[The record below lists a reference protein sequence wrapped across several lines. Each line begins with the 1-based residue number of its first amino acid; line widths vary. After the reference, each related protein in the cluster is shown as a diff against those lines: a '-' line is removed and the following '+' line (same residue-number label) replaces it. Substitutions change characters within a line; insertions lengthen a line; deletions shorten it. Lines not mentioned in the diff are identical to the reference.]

1 MAEVIEIQSYKYQ
14 FITSINRLSLVQL
27 QTWMKTTHMQ
37 ANGIGTNASIILYY
51 TSDLS
56 VDIIKALKETYMDVI
71 FKEKPANIF
80 SDILGSKSE
89 DKTISIYFP
98 VNSVMSRLPLNMI
111 DKAIKNGAAVL
122 PSSCIGLF
130 SLNSVVGSM
139 ALQTIYESDDGQLV
153 GVPDTLYMNDEENV
167 CTVSLEETFKRCKPF
182 YKYAGQFIPTLNSDN
197 LPLIVYVVNANEN
210 TSKHILEYDWLN
222 EIFGRKI
229 EIKKMPET
237 SADLKSGEQ
246 IWVLA
251 SRADLHIWQNIF
263 KSFSAENR
271 NFKVIHCSDE
281 FGKDDISWYTLPN
294 CKAIV
299 RNYYRPECESM
310 THVVQIPLGYSA
322 RTDISDL
329 QEKKY
334 TWSFEGT
341 AWFNRPEKLAILDAV
356 KPNFIKLYPKWNDS
370 TTSSREDYF
379 NKIKESIFV
388 PIIRG
393 NHFETF
399 RLYEA
404 IEAQSIP
411 LIVREQ
417 GDDVFWNWLKTHL
430 PLLEIKSYDHATKTM
445 NFLLKNKEHL
455 EKYRN
460 EVYQAYMKWK
470 TDCKNKVRALI

>member
-1 MAEVIEIQSYKYQ
+1 MAEVIEMQSYKYQ
-14 FITSINRLSLVQL
+14 FITSVTRSSLIQL
-27 QTWMKTTHMQ
+27 QSWMKTTHMQ

-51 TSDLS
+51 ASDLS
-56 VDIIKALKETYMDVI
+56 GDIIKALKETYMDVI

-80 SDILGSKSE
+80 SDILASKSE

-98 VNSVMSRLPLNMI
+98 VNTVMSRLPLNMI

-130 SLNSVVGSM
+130 SLNSVAGSM
-139 ALQTIYESDDGQLV
+139 ALQTIYESNSQWAGI
-153 GVPDTLYMNDEENV
+153 PDTLYMNDEENV
-167 CTVSLEETFKRCKPF
+167 CTVSLEETFRTCKPF
-182 YKYAGQFIPTLNSDN
+182 YKYSRQFIPTLNV
-197 LPLIVYVVNANEN
+197 PLIVYVLNANDN
-210 TSKHILEYDWLN
+210 TWKNILEYDWLN

-237 SADLKSGEQ
+237 SADLRDGEQ
-246 IWVLA
+246 IWILI

-294 CKAIV
+294 CKAVV
-299 RNYYRPECESM
+299 RNYHRPECESM
-310 THVVQIPLGYSA
+310 AHVVQIPLGYSA
-322 RTDISDL
+322 RTEISDV

-341 AWFNRPEKLAILDAV
+341 AWFNRPEKLAILDDI

-370 TTSSREDYF
+370 TASSRQDYF
-379 NKIKESIFV
+379 NILKESIFV

-399 RLYEA
+399 RLYET

-417 GDDVFWNWLKTHL
+417 GDDVFWTWLKTHL
-430 PLLEIKSYDHATKTM
+430 PLLEIKSYYHATKVMT
-445 NFLLKNKEHL
+445 FLMSNKEHL